1 MVFQYNFFSTQT
13 TIILL
18 LGSTTTTFHIRWDV
32 CAKKKT
38 RKKKSYILLPEGVEV
53 VLRVLELH
61 CQPQLWHF
69 IIFAD
74 IDECT
79 SRSLN
84 GCGLGALCV
93 NRVPGYTCEC
103 PPGFRGDGR
112 TGCEPAEVRTGCESD
127 FDCTNNAQCG
137 ADRTCLCR
145 QGFEPKGALCVD
157 VNECARQPD
166 ICGPFA
172 TCTNTQGGYECRCQP
187 PLTGNPPLEPCKGEE
202 IRLFFYCLF
211 R

>member
-1 MVFQYNFFSTQT
+1 MTSDSFFSTQT
-13 TIILL
+13 IILL
-18 LGSTTTTFHIRWDV
+18 GYNISYMMGCL
-32 CAKKKT
+32 CKKKN
-38 RKKKSYILLPEGVEV
+38 KEKEELPEGVV
-53 VLRVLELH
+53 ACPWLH

-69 IIFAD
+69 IFAD

-112 TGCEPAEVRTGCESD
+112 TGCEPAEVQTGCESD

-137 ADRTCLCR
+137 ADRTCRCR